1 MIPEL
6 LLEQI
11 LLGEKD
17 ERDYYKKYGKSE
29 IQAALAELR
38 ASNEEILAKY
48 PVEKA
53 NEEFIKRG
61 FAVHNNVDSNSCKRI
76 FIGARFIK
84 YASAAVLLFVL
95 AGPIVMNYKNTTKAG
110 VSAPAVRVKGGEIH
124 HQIRLYRQDRQNGP
138 EATLLKNGATAS
150 ENDLIQITYIPGE
163 YKYGVIFSVDGNG
176 SVTRHFPED
185 SWKAGALARTGDEVP
200 LPFAYALDN
209 APEYECFIFVAS
221 KSVFDLSKIEKINKD
236 KFSIDFLK
244 KGSYLPKDCD
254 GSIFVL
260 NKE

>member
-53 NEEFIKRG
+53 YEEFIKRG
-61 FAVHNNVDSNSCKRI
+61 FAVHNKVDTGSHKRV
-76 FIGARFIK
+76 FVGARFIK

-95 AGPIVMNYKNTTKAG
+95 AGPIVMNYKNTTKTGAA
-110 VSAPAVRVKGGEIH
+110 APAVRVKGGEIH
-124 HQIRLYRQDRQNGP
+124 HQIRLYRQDGA
-138 EATLLKNGATAS
+138 EATLLKNGTTAS

-185 SWKAGALARTGDEVP
+185 SWKAGALERTGDEVP
-200 LPFAYALDN
+200 LSFAYALDD
-209 APEYECFIFVAS
+209 APKYECFIFVAS

>member
-61 FAVHNNVDSNSCKRI
+61 FAVHNKVDNGSHKRV
-76 FIGARFIK
+76 FVGARFIK

-95 AGPIVMNYKNTTKAG
+95 AGPIVMNYKNTTKTGAA
-110 VSAPAVRVKGGEIH
+110 APAVRVKGGEIH
-124 HQIRLYRQDRQNGP
+124 HQIRLYRQDGA
-138 EATLLKNGATAS
+138 EATLLKNGTTAS

-185 SWKAGALARTGDEVP
+185 SWKAGALERTGDEVP
-200 LPFAYALDN
+200 LSFAYALDD
-209 APEYECFIFVAS
+209 APKYECFIFVAS